1 MRICDFSDVNEGDK
15 QFFIK
20 WNSIVHETRKT
31 KVILGHNEMM
41 EMMMDFA
48 KQAKRDNIKRINM
61 IMHAWTLWSAGKIT
75 SE

>member
-1 MRICDFSDVNEGDK
+1 
-15 QFFIK
+15 
-20 WNSIVHETRKT
+20 
-31 KVILGHNEMM
+31 MM

-75 SE
+75 SEEVTLFLKNYDEA